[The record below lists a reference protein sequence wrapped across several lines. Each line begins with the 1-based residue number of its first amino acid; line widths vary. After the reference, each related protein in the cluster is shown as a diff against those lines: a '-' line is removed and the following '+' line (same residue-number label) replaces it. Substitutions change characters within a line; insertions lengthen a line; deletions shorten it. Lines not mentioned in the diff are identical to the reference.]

1 MRLICEEDVERLIDP
16 KEAIASAAQA
26 YRDIARG
33 DQPAPGRL
41 DLPRDNPPG
50 SVLLLAGH
58 GPDRIFCAKTNVHA
72 YPDPASQRR
81 EAASMTLLW
90 DGVSC
95 APLALLATNAF
106 NDHRTAAG
114 LAAAADKLAPPQA
127 KTLVVFGAGKL
138 APAVVRYL
146 KLVRHFEC
154 VLIIGRRLARA
165 KELAERLTHDPEFD
179 GCEIAAETDADKA
192 VSAADVIVTVTT
204 ATEPVFPGKAAKP
217 GSLVILAGANRPTMR
232 EADDDLIRRA
242 KIYVDCLEPC
252 LTRAGDLKIP
262 LSTGALKPEQI
273 EGEIGKA
280 LDAPPARGADI
291 TVFKSMGVITQDMSL
306 GQLILKR
313 AIEGSVGVEFD
324 PQTGRCGSP

>member
-58 GPDRIFCAKTNVHA
+58 GPDRIFCTKTNVHA
-72 YPDPASQRR
+72 YPDPALQRR
-81 EAASMTLLW
+81 DAASMTLLW

-114 LAAAADKLAPPQA
+114 LAAAADKLAPQQA

-146 KLVRHFEC
+146 NLVRPFTR
-154 VLIIGRRLARA
+154 VLIVGRRAARA
-165 KELAERLTHDPEFD
+165 KELAAKLTHDPEFA
-179 GCEIAAETDADKA
+179 GCEISPETDADKA
-192 VSAADVIVTVTT
+192 ASAADVIVTVTT
-204 ATEPVFPGKAAKP
+204 ATEPVFAGKAVKP
-217 GSLVILAGANRPTMR
+217 GSLVILAGANRPTTR

-242 KIYVDCLEPC
+242 TIYVDVLEPC
-252 LTRAGDLKIP
+252 LTRAGDLRIP
-262 LSTGALKPEQI
+262 LATGALKPEQI
-273 EGEIGKA
+273 AGEIGKA
-280 LDAPPARGADI
+280 LDAPAARGADI
-291 TVFKSMGVITQDMSL
+291 TVFKSMGVITQDMIL
-306 GQLILKR
+306 GRLILKR
-313 AIEGSVGVEFD
+313 ALERSVGVEFD
-324 PQTGRCGSP
+324 PQTGRCGAP